1 MWIYEKKLEHPVR
14 ISGPNPKLAKIVIEQ
29 YGGADGE
36 LAASLRYLS
45 QRYAMPTG
53 IVKAILNDIG
63 TEELA
68 HFEIVG
74 TIVHKLTKDA
84 TIEEIKEAGLDAYY
98 VDHGVN
104 LYPANSAGVPWTA
117 AYIASND
124 DPVACLNEDLAA
136 EQKARAVYEYILNL
150 SDDPL
155 VDETIKFLREREVV
169 HYQRFGEA
177 LRYVYEFFDS
187 RKYTKDEWVK
197 KEGIYLNKE
206 GQIKDKIEQEIL
218 QKDVLESL
226 DKNKDL

>member
-1 MWIYEKKLEHPVR
+1 MWLYEKKLEFPVKV
-14 ISGPNPKLAKIVIEQ
+14 SGPNPKLAKIVIEQ

-53 IVKAILNDIG
+53 VVKGILNDVG

-68 HFEIVG
+68 HFEVVG
-74 TIVHKLTKDA
+74 ATVFKLLEGA
-84 TIEEIKEAGLDAYY
+84 TIEDIKAAGLDAYY

-124 DPVACLNEDLAA
+124 DPIACLNEDLAA
-136 EQKARAVYEYILNL
+136 EQKARAVYEYIINL

-155 VDETIKFLREREVV
+155 VNETMSFLREREVV

-177 LRYVYEFFDS
+177 LRHIYEYFENRGYS
-187 RKYTKDEWVK
+187 AEEWAR
-197 KEGIYLNKE
+197 KEGIYRRKE
-206 GQIKDKIEQEIL
+206 TIQQDATEQKKIIR
-218 QKDVLESL
+218 DVTDSL
-226 DKNKDL
+226 DRRKTY